1 MSVQGLQ
8 KAAQVLNAVGQL
20 LPVIGEADA
29 EGLDVAKLINGSL
42 LRMGVAAPELV
53 AAVVAIVQPSV
64 PDVAS

>member
-1 MSVQGLQ
+1 LSVQGLQ

-53 AAVVAIVQPSV
+53 AAVVAIVQPPV